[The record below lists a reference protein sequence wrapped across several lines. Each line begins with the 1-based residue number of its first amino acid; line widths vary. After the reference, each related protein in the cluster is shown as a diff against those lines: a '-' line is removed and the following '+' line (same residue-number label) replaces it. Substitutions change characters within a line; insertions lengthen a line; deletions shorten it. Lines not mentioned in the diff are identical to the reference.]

1 VTLHQG
7 EEADVVVP
15 EEEEDQCVEAE
26 EVVIGVVA
34 VETQE
39 ELLTQEDL
47 PVVEVVGVVAP
58 EATVEAS
65 TAAMT
70 AILWSAVAPKAP

>member
-39 ELLTQEDL
+39 ELLTQEDR

-65 TAAMT
+65 TVVMT